1 MKLSLHSLFAALVGI
16 VLAFAIPVPEAE
28 AKRLGGGKSSGMQ
41 RQALPQKPAPQ
52 RNAEQPARNN
62 DAAAAPAGAAG
73 AAGAA
78 AKGGARSWL
87 GPVASIAAGLGLA
100 ALASHLGLG
109 EEFAS
114 FLLIALL
121 VVAAILLFRWFSSRS
136 RPAPAMQY
144 AGAGAGPAAN
154 PGVTAFTGGPAMA
167 GAASPSAHE
176 STHAAGEFPPGFD
189 ADAFARQAKLNF
201 LRLQAANDAGNLDD
215 LREFTTPELF
225 AEIQLQL
232 AERGAAEQRT
242 EVEWLEADVL
252 ECAEEANR
260 HIVSVRFTGRI
271 REDRDAP
278 ASGFVEVWHLTRP
291 ADGSR
296 GWVVAGIQQM
306 DA

>member
-41 RQALPQKPAPQ
+41 RQALPQNPAPQ

-62 DAAAAPAGAAG
+62 DAAAAPAGP
-73 AAGAA
+73 A

-87 GPVASIAAGLGLA
+87 GPVAGIAAGLGLA

-109 EEFAS
+109 EEFAG

-121 VVAAILLFRWFSSRS
+121 VVAAILLFRGFSSRS

-144 AGAGAGPAAN
+144 AGAGAGPASN
-154 PGVTAFTGGPAMA
+154 PAVTALTGGQAMA
-167 GAASPSAHE
+167 GAASQSAHE
-176 STHAAGEFPPGFD
+176 ATHATGEFPPGFD

-232 AERGAAEQRT
+232 AERGGVEQRT

-260 HIVSVRFTGRI
+260 LIVSVRFTGRI

-278 ASGFVEVWHLTRP
+278 ASGFVEIWHLTRP

-296 GWVVAGIQQM
+296 GWVVAGIQPM